1 MSLTCK
7 CVLLYVNEQVDLL
20 NVSQS
25 KDFTHQEQS
34 GFMTW
39 SFGTNG
45 MQFKT

>member
-1 MSLTCK
+1 MSLMTCK
-7 CVLLYVNEQVDLL
+7 CVLLYVNEQVDF
-20 NVSQS
+20 SQS